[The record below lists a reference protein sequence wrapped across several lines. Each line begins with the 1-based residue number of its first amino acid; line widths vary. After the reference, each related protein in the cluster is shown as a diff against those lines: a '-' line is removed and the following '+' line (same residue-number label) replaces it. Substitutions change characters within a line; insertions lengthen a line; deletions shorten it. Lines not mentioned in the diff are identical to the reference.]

1 MSYTDIFTPV
11 IEKIQLPS
19 GSQYYVADREAR
31 DAISSIGQLVAGG
44 IAFIIAWDE
53 VSTPVAANIPAGII
67 VGESP
72 NQVTGTLAASSA
84 SSGAFYLIKSST
96 STSLDVYDEYVRIKT
111 GSNPDTYA
119 WEKIGDTQLDLT
131 DIVTNVSLNKQ
142 TDVAIGENATFSV
155 TQPTVTLTASNSAG
169 AGKPSY
175 IEDISLT
182 KKYVTSSTSVTP
194 GSNDLVMAIT
204 GYSNPSSSNFIDT
217 ITPANTYLTTS
228 SITGISGSTSASAAI
243 AGTSQTTASGQA
255 TNAISAIG
263 LQDDAV
269 AANNT
274 NWIRAARYDATN
286 NMLIISDASMATQTT
301 TQYTF
306 ESVTVP
312 IAASATSVVTGL
324 SSTSTN
330 NLGPV
335 VASISTNSNSALTG
349 LGTPSTDSVFGAD
362 TTFSATTTNAIS
374 NSGAAQVVTNASKTT
389 KYMSASATGGNVA
402 WNSKDSITVLTSS
415 TNVSVTKGST

>member
-1 MSYTDIFTPV
+1 
-11 IEKIQLPS
+11 
-19 GSQYYVADREAR
+19 
-31 DAISSIGQLVAGG
+31 
-44 IAFIIAWDE
+44 
-53 VSTPVAANIPAGII
+53 
-67 VGESP
+67 
-72 NQVTGTLAASSA
+72 
-84 SSGAFYLIKSST
+84 
-96 STSLDVYDEYVRIKT
+96 
-111 GSNPDTYA
+111 
-119 WEKIGDTQLDLT
+119 
-131 DIVTNVSLNKQ
+131 
-142 TDVAIGENATFSV
+142 
-155 TQPTVTLTASNSAG
+155 
-169 AGKPSY
+169 
-175 IEDISLT
+175 
-182 KKYVTSSTSVTP
+182 
-194 GSNDLVMAIT
+194 MAIT

-217 ITPANTYLTTS
+217 ITSANTYLTTS
-228 SITGISGSTSASAAI
+228 SITGISGSTSASAAT

-255 TNAISAIG
+255 TSAISAIG

-312 IAASATSVVTGL
+312 IAASATTVVTGL

-374 NSGAAQVVTNASKTT
+374 DSGAAQVVTNASKTT

-415 TNVSVTKGST
+415 TDVSVIKGST